1 MNANKAIGSKVK
13 ELRMDRNLTL
23 KQLSEA
29 SGLSIGFLSQFERG
43 LSSIALDSL
52 EKLAE
57 ILEVSLFDLLE
68 KRPSVSMDDP
78 VCHHVDLL
86 PSEISPEIYQY
97 MLGPVSADFVLLPR
111 IYLLLPFGET
121 ATVSEPYVHEGEE
134 FIYVLEGVIT
144 MYLEDSQYVLY
155 PGDSIHILSKQPH
168 NWMNR
173 TNKIARILTVNTP
186 NPLHHPEAEEKMNQ
200 EEGRRSGSSVS

>member
-1 MNANKAIGSKVK
+1 MNANEAIGAKVK
-13 ELRMDRNLTL
+13 QLRMDKNLTL

-57 ILEVSLFDLLE
+57 IMEVSLFDLLE
-68 KRPSVSMDDP
+68 KKPSASGNDP

-86 PSEISPEIYQY
+86 PTEISPEIYQY
-97 MLGPVSADFVLLPR
+97 MLGTPDTDFILLPR
-111 IYLLLPFGET
+111 IYLLLPFAEAT
-121 ATVSEPYVHEGEE
+121 TVSEPYVHEGEE
-134 FIYVLEGVIT
+134 FIYVLEGVVT
-144 MYLEDSQYVLY
+144 VYLEENQYVLY
-155 PGDSIHILSKQPH
+155 PGDSIHILSTQPH

-200 EEGRRSGSSVS
+200 E